1 MDIELVE
8 TSRLKPVKM
17 VYVARAVPEECAARA
32 QVMIVTGKTWH
43 LIGPA
48 PYRAHGDASFAKP
61 PKVGCVVIDVSGVA
75 EVNDERMGQV
85 IAACTAPSAGVI
97 NMDGLVTGLCAL
109 GGKVSRVKNQVSSRK
124 VRRDLT
130 PSPSPKGEGGRQR
143 RSVSDVYASK

>member
-17 VYVARAVPEECAARA
+17 VYVAKAVPEECAARA
-32 QVMIVTGKTWH
+32 QVMIVTGRTWH

-48 PYRAHGDASFAKP
+48 PYHAHGDASFAKA
-61 PKVGCVVIDVSGVA
+61 PKVGCVVIDVSGVP

-109 GGKVSRVKNQVSSRK
+109 GGKVRKKVNSKQLAVVSR
-124 VRRDLT
+124 
-130 PSPSPKGEGGRQR
+130 
-143 RSVSDVYASK
+143 ASIAR